1 MISLVKAAQEIGP
14 FFFGDYMLHRFQMEF
29 YLSQSLQRL
38 MNKFCNRF
46 IAGKYIATDSQIK
59 KCATVANRYILLF
72 SVLQVALKSLFNL
85 QNQRE
90 K

>member
-1 MISLVKAAQEIGP
+1 
-14 FFFGDYMLHRFQMEF
+14 MLHSFQMEF

-59 KCATVANRYILLF
+59 KCATVANRFLLF
-72 SVLQVALKSLFNL
+72 SVLQVAFKNLFNL